1 MKLSII
7 TEDNAVGKDGKFYLD
22 IDLTSC
28 GIPSNVWALQWD
40 NTSGH
45 IEYKEVTTQNE
56 DITELPAWA
65 EAAHTLW
72 QNAHTAKLAADEAQR
87 LADEESRRLFAENQ
101 QAGGLQ

>member
-7 TEDNAVGKDGKFYLD
+7 TEDNAVGKDERFYHDLD
-22 IDLTSC
+22 LSTC

-45 IEYKEVTTQNE
+45 IEYKGAHTQNE

-72 QNAHTAKLAADEAQR
+72 QNAETAR
-87 LADEESRRLFAENQ
+87 LAEEEAARVAAAEAA
-101 QAGGLQ
+101 QAEGTA

>member
-7 TEDNAVGKDGKFYLD
+7 TEDNAVGKDERFYHDLD
-22 IDLTSC
+22 LSTC

-45 IEYKEVTTQNE
+45 IEYKGAHTQNE

-72 QNAHTAKLAADEAQR
+72 QNMEDARLAAEEAAR
-87 LADEESRRLFAENQ
+87 LAEIEEARLAEEKA
-101 QAGGLQ
+101 QAAGIS

>member
-1 MKLSII
+1 MRLTIVVV
-7 TEDNAVGKDGKFYLD
+7 DNSVGKDGLFYNNLN
-22 IDLTSC
+22 LSTC
-28 GIPSNVWALQWD
+28 NIPPNVWALQWD

-65 EAAHTLW
+65 NAAHTLH

-87 LADEESRRLFAENQ
+87 LADEESDRLFAESQ